1 MDKRKSS
8 YIFQKDSELIAP
20 GQHLLYFPL
29 VVDSVNGDTVI
40 DVDGK
45 SYIDFLS
52 SASSL
57 NLGGAHP
64 TISEAIKKQVEKCTQ
79 YCTCYSLN
87 QPMVEYAERLASI
100 YPGKIPSKILFTLC
114 GSSAIDMAFN
124 FAKAYTKRNEII
136 SFKNSF
142 HGNTYASSN
151 ISDMDRGN
159 FPILKNIHIFSYFYE
174 DDPDIKDNNYLAEI
188 EEAFKNGLNPK
199 DVAAV
204 FIEPIQGDGGLRPA
218 KKEFIRQL
226 YLLCKKHGILFISDE
241 VQQGFFRSGSW
252 FSIEHYNVIPDGI
265 VLGKSLGAG
274 LPLGAFMARSEIMES
289 LNAELCASTI
299 AGYQLAC
306 ATGIAQFD
314 YMCSKEFKNM
324 LKNKIEL
331 LSSLQKNLVSKSKMK
346 GRIKIVGE
354 GFSYGIQIFDEEG
367 NRDRLSAFKI
377 AFRCYE
383 KGLLLITVG
392 GNTLRIQPPFSISIE
407 HLNKGFQL
415 LKDAICD
422 VNSGYV
428 TDEML
433 YFYKRRYPE
442 IKDYIK
448 ENK

>member
-1 MDKRKSS
+1 MDKRKGS
-8 YIFQKDSELIAP
+8 YIFQKDTELIAP
-20 GQHLLYFPL
+20 GQHLLYFPI

-64 TISEAIKKQVEKCTQ
+64 TISAAIKKQVEKCTQ

-87 QPMVEYAERLASI
+87 QPMVEYAERLVSI

-124 FAKAYTKRNEII
+124 FAKAYTKRKEII

-151 ISDMDRGN
+151 ISDMDRGD
-159 FPILKNIHIFSYFYE
+159 FPVLSNVHIFNYFYE
-174 DDPDIKDNNYLAEI
+174 DDPEAEDNNYLIEI

-218 KKEFIRQL
+218 KKEFIKQL
-226 YLLCKKHGILFISDE
+226 YLLCKEYGILFISDE
-241 VQQGFFRSGSW
+241 VQQGFFRSGFW

-265 VLGKSLGAG
+265 VMGKTLGGG

-299 AGYQLAC
+299 AGYQLSCVAG
-306 ATGIAQFD
+306 AVQFD
-314 YMCSKEFKNM
+314 YMCTEKFRLMFDYKSKLFFSLAKK
-324 LKNKIEL
+324 LVCKNKWNFKL
-331 LSSLQKNLVSKSKMK
+331 KLV
-346 GRIKIVGE
+346 GL
-354 GFSYGIQIFDEEG
+354 GFSYGIQVFDKD
-367 NRDRLSAFKI
+367 NNKDRFSAFKI
-377 AFRCYE
+377 AFCCYE
-383 KGLLLITVG
+383 RGLLLITVG
-392 GNTLRIQPPFSISIE
+392 GNTLRLQPPFSISIE
-407 HLNKGFQL
+407 NLIKGFEQL
-415 LKDAICD
+415 ECAICD
-422 VNSGYV
+422 VDSGYA

-433 YFYKRRYPE
+433 HFYKRRYPE
-442 IKDYIK
+442 SKDNIG